1 MCLHLPSLALGRCE
15 KPQRKHSETHEE
27 DSWVTPWR
35 RCMQVHLQG
44 SYLCFVWFIN
54 NAVSFVIFWL
64 FVGPQAYLRIRYLL
78 LQAQRMNLKLQTN
91 RNKCWER
98 VWWVCVHRQ
107 LSPPP
112 RVQPTSCAQQVSR
125 RTHSRA
131 PDARTFFLLLHL
143 GECRASF
150 DAPPP
155 PLRPFYPVS
164 CELIYVSL
172 MSQHVRLDL
181 SSLFASFFLHHR
193 RGGGEHIL
201 STICFFFVLWLW
213 LKPPRGKERGR
224 QREM

>member
-1 MCLHLPSLALGRCE
+1 M
-15 KPQRKHSETHEE
+15 HEE

-112 RVQPTSCAQQVSR
+112 PCPAHFMRSASLTTHTLASSGRTHLFPAPASR
-125 RTHSRA
+125 RMSSELWC
-131 PDARTFFLLLHL
+131 PSSSPPSLLSCFLGADLCFAY
-143 GECRASF
+143 ESTR
-150 DAPPP
+150 PPW
-155 PLRPFYPVS
+155 
-164 CELIYVSL
+164 
-172 MSQHVRLDL
+172 
-181 SSLFASFFLHHR
+181 SLFSASFFLHHR

>member
-1 MCLHLPSLALGRCE
+1 M
-15 KPQRKHSETHEE
+15 
-27 DSWVTPWR
+27 
-35 RCMQVHLQG
+35 
-44 SYLCFVWFIN
+44 
-54 NAVSFVIFWL
+54 
-64 FVGPQAYLRIRYLL
+64 

-91 RNKCWER
+91 SNKCWKR

-107 LSPPP
+107 LSPP
-112 RVQPTSCAQQVSR
+112 RVQPTLCAQQVSR

-164 CELIYVSL
+164 WELIYVSL
-172 MSQHVRLDL
+172 MSQHVRLDP

-193 RGGGEHIL
+193 RGGREHIL
-201 STICFFFVLWLW
+201 STICFSVLWFW
-213 LKPPRGKERGR
+213 LKPPLEAKREGDRGR
-224 QREM
+224 CRGSEVGHRRASLNKEALCRPPTVSDWQSALQHATAACSPKHC

>member
-112 RVQPTSCAQQVSR
+112 VSSPLHALSKSHDAHTR
-125 RTHSRA
+125 ELRTHAPFSCSCISENVERA
-131 PDARTFFLLLHL
+131 LMPLLLPSVPFILFPGSWFMFRLWVNTSALISLPSSPHSFFIIGEEGESTFWALFVFFLFY
-143 GECRASF
+143 GF
-150 DAPPP
+150 D
-155 PLRPFYPVS
+155 
-164 CELIYVSL
+164 
-172 MSQHVRLDL
+172 
-181 SSLFASFFLHHR
+181 
-193 RGGGEHIL
+193 
-201 STICFFFVLWLW
+201 
-213 LKPPRGKERGR
+213 
-224 QREM
+224 